1 MDALICDFDG
11 VVVDSEPVHLAC
23 FREVLASVGIDL
35 ATEAYYAD
43 YLGYDDHDCF
53 EAVGRD
59 NGRPFTEDD
68 IADMTAA
75 KTALCQR
82 AFGESVEA
90 LPGAVELVRA
100 VDAAGIPV
108 GVCSGAL
115 RDEIELAARTVGVL
129 EHFRILVA
137 ARDVQRGKPDPEGYR
152 LAREKLAA
160 AVGRP
165 LAPERCVVIE
175 DSPAGIDA
183 ARGAGMRVLGVT
195 NSYPADALADADRI
209 VDSLANVTVDTLSEL
224 TGRPM

>member
-11 VVVDSEPVHLAC
+11 VVVDSEPIHLAC
-23 FREVLASVGIDL
+23 FREVLASVGIEL
-35 ATEAYYAD
+35 TTEAYYAD

-59 NGRPFTEDD
+59 HDRPFTENE

-82 AFGESVEA
+82 VFSESVEA
-90 LPGAVELVRA
+90 LPGAVELIAA
-100 VDAAGIPV
+100 VVAAGIPV

-137 ARDVQRGKPDPEGYR
+137 ARDVQKGKPDPEGYR
-152 LAREKLAA
+152 LAREKLAE

-165 LAPERCVVIE
+165 LRAERCVVIE

-183 ARGAGMRVLGVT
+183 ARGADMRVLAVT
-195 NSYPADALADADRI
+195 NSYPADALADANRI
-209 VDSLANVTVDTLSEL
+209 VDSLANVTVDALKEL
-224 TGRPM
+224 V